1 MNSLTEIL
9 ALSLVPGLG
18 PVTYKNLMKKFGS
31 AFEVLRAKPSELHL
45 VRGVS
50 ELMIQA
56 LLDPSLLKKAKE
68 EIDLAREERV
78 RILMR
83 EDFPD
88 DLKQI
93 YAPPIVLY
101 VKENVSALRG
111 VKIAVVGARD
121 ASIYGRQTASLVA
134 KELTEAGVTVVSGM
148 AMGIDCAAHEG
159 ALAAGGPTIAVLAC
173 GLSRIS
179 SGPPQDMANR
189 IVDAGGTVISEYPM
203 RMNAE
208 PGFFPVRNRIISG
221 LASGVLVV
229 EAKAKSGA
237 LITADA
243 ALEEGR
249 EVYAI
254 PGNVD
259 SIRSQGTLKLLK
271 QGAKLVTS
279 AADILQDLELLCG
292 KPRIARSLEEKSRA
306 ALSEEENSVLSLLGS
321 EPRHVDELID
331 HAAIPAKNAISALSF
346 LEIKG
351 YVKQLP
357 GKNYVVVK

>member
-1 MNSLTEIL
+1 MSSLAETV

-18 PVTYKNLMKKFGS
+18 PITYKNLIRKFGS
-31 AFEVLRAKPSELHL
+31 AAEVFKAKSSELL
-45 VRGVS
+45 WVRGVS
-50 ELMIQA
+50 DPKVQA
-56 LLDPSLLKKAKE
+56 MLDPSLFEKAKE
-68 EIDLAREERV
+68 EIDLAHQEQV
-78 RILMR
+78 QVLTQA
-83 EDFPD
+83 DFPEN
-88 DLKQI
+88 LKQI

-101 VKENVSALRG
+101 IKGNIAALGG
-111 VKIAVVGARD
+111 VKIAVVGSRD

-159 ALAAGGPTIAVLAC
+159 ALAAGGPTVAVLAC

-179 SGPPQDMANR
+179 NGAPQDMAKR
-189 IVDAGGTVISEYPM
+189 IVDAGGVVVSEYPM
-203 RMNAE
+203 RMCAE

-237 LITADA
+237 LITADT

-259 SIRSQGTLKLLK
+259 SVRSQGTLALLK

-279 AADILQDLELLCG
+279 AADILQDLDLLCG
-292 KPRIARSLEEKSRA
+292 KPRIARSLAEKSRV

-321 EPRHVDELID
+321 EPRHVDELIE
-331 HAAIPAKNAISALSF
+331 HTALPPKSAISALSY

-357 GKNYVVVK
+357 GKNYVAVK

>member
-1 MNSLTEIL
+1 MICSPETL

-18 PVTYKNLMKKFGS
+18 PVTYKNLMKKFGT
-31 AFEVLRAKPSELHL
+31 AAAVLKAGPAQFRDVK
-45 VRGVS
+45 GVS
-50 ELMIQA
+50 ETMVQSLME
-56 LLDPSLLKKAKE
+56 PSLMKKAAE
-68 EIDLAREERV
+68 EMDCARKDDTAILTADDLPEE
-78 RILMR
+78 
-83 EDFPD
+83 
-88 DLKQI
+88 LKQI

-101 VKENVSALRG
+101 LKGDVAALGRA
-111 VKIAVVGARD
+111 KIAIVGSRD
-121 ASIYGRQTASLVA
+121 ASIYGRQTASLIA

-159 ALAAGGPTIAVLAC
+159 ALAAGGPTVAVLAC

-179 SGPPQDMANR
+179 DGSPRDMADR
-189 IVDAGGTVISEYPM
+189 ILASGGALVSEYPM
-203 RMNAE
+203 RMSAE

-221 LASGVLVV
+221 LSAGVLIV

-254 PGNVD
+254 PGNID
-259 SIRSQGTLKLLK
+259 SMRSQGTLKLLK

-279 AADILQDLELLCG
+279 ADDILQDLSMLLA
-292 KPRIARSLEEKSRA
+292 KPLIARDPTA
-306 ALSEEENSVLSLLGS
+306 ARIGLGQEENFLLSLLDGQ
-321 EPRHVDELID
+321 PRHVDDLID
-331 HAAIPAKNAISALSF
+331 HSALPAKRAISALSF

-351 YVKQLP
+351 FVKQLP
-357 GKNYVVVK
+357 GQNYVAVR